1 MKTIYLTLPYVIL
14 YILYLSIQIEL
25 GDTSKV
31 IYIEEVTSSPPW
43 VLIIT
48 IKAYID
54 SHAFQT
60 KTMCK
65 FCMEYNIIN
74 CHNLHKHD

>member
-31 IYIEEVTSSPPW
+31 IYIEEVTSSPP
-43 VLIIT
+43 
-48 IKAYID
+48 
-54 SHAFQT
+54 
-60 KTMCK
+60 
-65 FCMEYNIIN
+65 
-74 CHNLHKHD
+74 